1 MNLLAYLKDTRF
13 NSIPIEEI
21 DRELKE
27 IFGATISPL
36 VIDSVGFS
44 RTTAQMGIT
53 HFVCQMAK
61 ARDIVEMVLDETDVI
76 SFSFTADN
84 CFAYFEHPDSSLQA
98 AMLIRKAVQEA
109 KIPLVNDEIYGLSM
123 GIGYGEMLF
132 SGGSDGYYGD
142 EMNLAAKLGE
152 DTGERD
158 DILLTEEA
166 KRALTSTQEFM
177 SHVVTVS
184 GLQIPYYKLCGN

>member
-1 MNLLAYLKDTRF
+1 VNLLAYLKNARL

-27 IFGATISPL
+27 IFGAIISPL

-61 ARDIVEMVLDETDVI
+61 ARDIVETVLDATDVI
-76 SFSFTADN
+76 SFSFAADN

-98 AMLIRKAVQEA
+98 ALLIRKAVQGA
-109 KIPLVNDEIYGLSM
+109 KIPLLNDEIYGLSM

-158 DILLTEEA
+158 DILLTENA
-166 KRALTSTQEFM
+166 KQALTNTHEFIPQL
-177 SHVVTVS
+177 VTVS
-184 GLQIPYYKLCGN
+184 GLTIPYYKLCGN